1 MRQEDRNGMNIAIEV
16 TEGKIVRTI
25 AEIHSTYIDSARILA
40 DVSLWVIWADLVVG

>member
-25 AEIHSTYIDSARILA
+25 AEIHSILTSPE
-40 DVSLWVIWADLVVG
+40 SLLMFLCGSSGLIR